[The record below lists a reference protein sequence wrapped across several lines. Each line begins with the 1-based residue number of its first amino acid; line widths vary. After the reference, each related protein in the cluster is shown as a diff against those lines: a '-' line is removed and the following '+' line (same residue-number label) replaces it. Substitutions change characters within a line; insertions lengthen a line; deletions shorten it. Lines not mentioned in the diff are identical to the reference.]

1 MHLIQ
6 RYTDEYADELLC
18 FLENCLPESG
28 RKLDLNG
35 KHKMYLNVS
44 QNFEAFW
51 IMLDGKKVIGTAA
64 LKKIDESC
72 CELKS
77 LYLYKKF
84 QGRGLG
90 RSLLETVIA
99 EAKRNGYRE
108 MYLDTLS
115 SSTRAI
121 TLYEKAGFV
130 ITERYNKNPD
140 ADLFMVLEI

>member
-77 LYLYKKF
+77 LYLYKRF

>member
-6 RYTDEYADELLC
+6 RYTDEYADELLY
-18 FLENCLPESG
+18 FLGNCLPESG